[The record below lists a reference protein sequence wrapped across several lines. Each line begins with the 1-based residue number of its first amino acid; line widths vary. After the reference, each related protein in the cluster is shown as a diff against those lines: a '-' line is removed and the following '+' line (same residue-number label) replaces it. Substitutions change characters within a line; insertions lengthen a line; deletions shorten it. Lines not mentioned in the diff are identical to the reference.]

1 MNYKKDLTKVLP
13 IDQKLS
19 IIYKLNLIEINN
31 FTNIYD
37 IKNNTILIDNYQING
52 DFLKITTIEN
62 RCIQIDGTI
71 KEIKIL

>member
-1 MNYKKDLTKVLP
+1 MNYKKNLTKVLP

-62 RCIQIDGTI
+62 RCIQIEGTI

>member
-62 RCIQIDGTI
+62 RCIQIEGTI